1 MSDFQYPRL
10 LAPAAL
16 AFSMVWKRC
25 LVPFPHYNI
34 HPWRVGTA
42 RAPHSASKN
51 ASSDSRQ

>member
-1 MSDFQYPRL
+1 MFDFQYPRL
-10 LAPAAL
+10 LAPVAL

-34 HPWRVGTA
+34 HPWRGGTA